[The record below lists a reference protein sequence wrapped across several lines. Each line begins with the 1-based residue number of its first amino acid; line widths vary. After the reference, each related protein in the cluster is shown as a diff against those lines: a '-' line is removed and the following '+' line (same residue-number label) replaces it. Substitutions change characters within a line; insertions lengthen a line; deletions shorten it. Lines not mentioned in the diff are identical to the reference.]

1 MMNEMDGMGQMGGMV
16 EQDPM
21 AQDPMSQMAPM
32 GPDPLLMELMQR
44 ALSPEVDSQNYPS
57 DMDPQLLEL
66 LRGVAPMLG
75 MGMPMDPMMD
85 MGMDPGMG
93 GDPMAGMPP
102 EGMEEGGEVPSVT
115 PPQPPPP
122 PTPMA
127 QPPQGPPGAMMP
139 PVSLSM
145 PQNPGEMPDP
155 ALMEQLMMRQMGGQQ
170 EPPPEY

>member
-1 MMNEMDGMGQMGGMV
+1 MMNEMDPMGQMSGMP
-16 EQDPM
+16 EEDPM
-21 AQDPMSQMAPM
+21 GQMAPM
-32 GPDPLLMELMQR
+32 GPDPLLLELLQR
-44 ALSPEVDSQNYPS
+44 AMSPEVDSQNYPS

-75 MGMPMDPMMD
+75 MQPQMDPMMGMGD
-85 MGMDPGMG
+85 MGM
-93 GDPMAGMPP
+93 DPMAGMPV

-115 PPQPPPP
+115 PPVPPPP

-155 ALMEQLMMRQMGGQQ
+155 ALMEQLMMRQMGGQ
-170 EPPPEY
+170 EPPPQGY